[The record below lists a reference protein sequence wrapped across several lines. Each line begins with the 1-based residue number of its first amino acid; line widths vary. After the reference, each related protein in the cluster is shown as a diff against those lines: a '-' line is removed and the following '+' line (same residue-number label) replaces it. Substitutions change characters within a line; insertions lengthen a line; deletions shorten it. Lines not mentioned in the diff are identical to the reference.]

1 MDAKD
6 KDLKNKI
13 RRLNEAYIKIEEG
26 RKAIEALTKATN
38 DMSTAMWRFIKAFKG
53 LNQEIFKQLKSENL
67 DNEFKRIIKDLE

>member
-13 RRLNEAYIKIEEG
+13 HKLNEAYIKIEEG
-26 RKAIEALTKATN
+26 RKAIEALTKTTN

-67 DNEFKRIIKDLE
+67 DNEFKRIVKDLE